1 MALVYKEI
9 ELEDFEGWGGAE
21 DVFEK
26 IVEAGKLKDFEV
38 YLTELYPDGI
48 DEIDLNDLLRYDGDM
63 VLRDLRIKSYME
75 D

>member
-1 MALVYKEI
+1 MVLLYKEI
-9 ELEDFEGWGGAE
+9 QLEDFEGWGGAE

-26 IVEAGKLKDFEV
+26 IVEAGKLKNFEV

-48 DEIDLNDLLRYDGDM
+48 DETGLNDLLRYDGDM
-63 VLRDLRIKSYME
+63 VLRDLGIKSYME